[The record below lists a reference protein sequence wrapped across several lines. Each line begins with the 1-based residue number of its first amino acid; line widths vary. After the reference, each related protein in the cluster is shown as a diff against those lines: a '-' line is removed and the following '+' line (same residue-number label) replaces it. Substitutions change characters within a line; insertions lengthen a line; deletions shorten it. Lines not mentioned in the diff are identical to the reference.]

1 MYLDVHVASALGPG
15 SERDAIE
22 SMGPTL
28 APLFESDLPR
38 ERTGLL
44 VASANAGVATSL
56 QFWAGA
62 RRVGLALA
70 SPEHFPWCLANASC
84 GALAR
89 RFGVTGPNFTMLGA
103 ADAMLGAIETT
114 TDYFALGRM
123 DMAVVVVVVPQFA
136 AEPDDRG
143 RLFAFRL
150 MRQAGPIAIRAEA
163 TAPSATCVSLGESVE
178 TLIQLLRQIES
189 GSAVAGSISDGHR
202 AFRLERTER

>member
-1 MYLDVHVASALGPG
+1 MAPS
-15 SERDAIE
+15 
-22 SMGPTL
+22 L
-28 APLFESDLPR
+28 APLFDSDLPR

-114 TDYFALGRM
+114 ADYFALGRM
-123 DMAVVVVVVPQFA
+123 DMAVVVVPQFA
-136 AEPDDRG
+136 AAPDDLG

-150 MRQAGPIAIRAEA
+150 MRQAGPIAIRVEP
-163 TAPSATCVSLGESVE
+163 TTPSTTCLSLGESVE
-178 TLIQLLRQIES
+178 TLIHLLRQI
-189 GSAVAGSISDGHR
+189 GDKSAVAGSISDGHR
-202 AFRLERTER
+202 VFRLERAEH